1 MSPAL
6 LQYYNQLSNHNL
18 HSRCAKK
25 IMVPWITHAVL
36 TTQRGPHYSFI
47 LHNPPKK
54 ASKIPITQSY
64 LLSFHGVF
72 IQGLCQNLTIHCR
85 TMQHNPDPL
94 DPCRAPAPELEHIN
108 SSNTT
113 MGHFIWIFASSD
125 WTGQGSHDPKTEC
138 AALPT

>member
-1 MSPAL
+1 MYTLTRLTQHMRWEDPGTLDHTCSFDNPGRTTL
-6 LQYYNQLSNHNL
+6 FLY
-18 HSRCAKK
+18 
-25 IMVPWITHAVL
+25 
-36 TTQRGPHYSFI
+36 TTQS
-47 LHNPPKK
+47 PKK
-54 ASKIPITQSY
+54 HWKIPITQSY